1 MSVMPKQQTEAK
13 VEHVG
18 RESLTVTL
26 RFEFMGM
33 TKAGHPIFR
42 DKLNSKLFVLV
53 PYEGH
58 P

>member
-1 MSVMPKQQTEAK
+1 MPKQQTEAR

-26 RFEFMGM
+26 CFEFMGM

-42 DKLNSKLFVLV
+42 DKLNDKLFVLV
-53 PYEGH
+53 PYEGD
-58 P
+58 PR